1 MRSPLEFEEIA
12 FLSVFPLLQ
21 CVFILLIAHDEYK
34 ASHTECEHLPF

>member
-21 CVFILLIAHDEYK
+21 CVLILLIAHDEYK